1 MAVARTAGKGKEELV
16 FNGHSV
22 SAWEDE
28 KGQGSIYISKENE
41 NTNLKRYM

>member
-1 MAVARTAGKGKEELV
+1 MAVARAAGKGKEELV

-28 KGQGSIYISKENE
+28 KGQGRAAMVVRHGRD
-41 NTNLKRYM
+41 T